1 MRDRDW
7 PTRLGG
13 QACRRERYRSS
24 NPSPLRREVPMGPDA
39 EVSDEAS
46 RKYGMRLRRDSEDGQ
61 PAAPDQCSHSDV
73 ASRAPLPAA
82 PGHQVIHSIEW
93 RPRHL
98 MTEVSQAG

>member
-1 MRDRDW
+1 
-7 PTRLGG
+7 
-13 QACRRERYRSS
+13 
-24 NPSPLRREVPMGPDA
+24 
-39 EVSDEAS
+39 
-46 RKYGMRLRRDSEDGQ
+46 MRLRRDSEDGQ

-98 MTEVSQAG
+98 MTEVSQAGLSPYARQHFAILDRGPQTLDVQFEDAPIPSYEEWKAHHERG